1 MKNRT
6 LFFILSSIGLVLGSV
21 PLSGCGYVKSY
32 RAKHAY
38 SRYQAAAAAGDQEG
52 ARQALL
58 KLVQIDQDVP
68 DYWIA
73 LGQLQLQLGQYRE
86 GYDAFAHAHEL
97 DRTNVEVLSVMTQ
110 LALLSGQDDLAA
122 EQADAL
128 SMLAPNNPV
137 VILQRSDAALHAGDL
152 AKANSGADTLLASTP
167 NDPLA
172 RLLKA
177 RVLVSE
183 DRADEAIKLL
193 EDQRRV
199 MPSDGFASKGLIAI
213 YRSRGDWL
221 GVARTEMDALRQHPK
236 DTRLALRTIEALLR
250 AGRVDQA
257 GQVTAAFLA
266 PGVNPQLVKAAL
278 DTWVS
283 HAPHGAVVPGVAK
296 LAEQSSGAQR
306 VVFADYLNQMRKPEM
321 ASALLGPSQLPV
333 THVNAPLNAAVAQ
346 SLALQGRTAEA
357 KALFDQVLMR
367 EPDQPEALRDRS
379 ALEART
385 GNSRQAILDAQRL
398 VTLRPKSGGARLV
411 LARAYL
417 AAKNGR
423 EVRRT
428 LWQAFQDLPDDE
440 QVLSALRSVLVSTG
454 DVDGQR
460 RLNDEYAD
468 HRRLA
473 LTKDMVQ

>member
-1 MKNRT
+1 
-6 LFFILSSIGLVLGSV
+6 
-21 PLSGCGYVKSY
+21 
-32 RAKHAY
+32 
-38 SRYQAAAAAGDQEG
+38 
-52 ARQALL
+52 LL

-86 GYDAFAHAHEL
+86 GYDSFAHAHEL
-97 DRTNVEVLSVMTQ
+97 DRTNVEVLSVMTE
-110 LALLSGQDDLAA
+110 LALLSGQNDLAA

-128 SMLAPNNPV
+128 SMLDPNNRV
-137 VILQRSDAALHAGDL
+137 VILQKSDAALRIGDL
-152 AKANSGADTLLASTP
+152 AKASSGADTLLASAP

-177 RVLVSE
+177 RVLAS
-183 DRADEAIKLL
+183 DGQTDEAIRLL
-193 EDQRRV
+193 EEQHRA
-199 MPSDGFASKGLIAI
+199 MPSDGFAIKGLIAL

-221 GVARTEMDALRQHPK
+221 GVARTELDAFRQHPG
-236 DTRLALRTIEALLR
+236 DTGLGLRTLEALLR
-250 AGRVDQA
+250 AGKIDVAEKLSAR
-257 GQVTAAFLA
+257 FLA
-266 PGVNPQLVKAAL
+266 PGTDPKIVEAAL
-278 DTWVS
+278 DSW
-283 HAPHGAVVPGVAK
+283 AAHGPPGGLLPSAEG
-296 LAEQSSGAQR
+296 LANQTSGDQR
-306 VVFADYLNQMRKPEM
+306 VAFANYFNRMNKPQM
-321 ASALLGPSQLPV
+321 AAALLGGSQVPV
-333 THVNAPLNAAVAQ
+333 THVNAPLNAALAQ

-357 KALFDQVLMR
+357 KALFDQVLAR
-367 EPDQPEALRDRS
+367 EPDQPEALRGRS
-379 ALEART
+379 ELEART
-385 GNSRQAILDAQRL
+385 GNSRQAIVDAQRL
-398 VTLRPKSGGARLV
+398 VTLRPKSGSDRLV

-440 QVLSALRSVLVSTG
+440 QVRSALRSVLVSSG

-473 LTKDMVQ
+473 LTEDMIR